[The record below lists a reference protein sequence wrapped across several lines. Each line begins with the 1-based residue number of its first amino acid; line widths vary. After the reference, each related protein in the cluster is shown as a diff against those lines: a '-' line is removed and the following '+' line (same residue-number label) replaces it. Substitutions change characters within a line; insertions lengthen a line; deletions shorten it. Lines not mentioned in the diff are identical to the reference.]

1 MGPLLLAVLLP
12 GLYWDQPVDTA
23 QSLQKAGIERVYVDP
38 AQVSAWQTQGFT
50 VLAFDRQAAVKATVP
65 GVQYRMDVASATTVP
80 WIDANGWQFAR
91 APSRRYFYE
100 ASKGTAALSA
110 AEAFAYGV
118 EAAVQAAPEDLDSLV
133 RMLHFLSGLDSTPLP
148 ARANFGVIDDGSD
161 VMGEV
166 LNLMSR
172 HNLLFQIVPA
182 PDPKLDLNVRLGT
195 PEYPTDEAADPYA
208 FAIKL
213 RHKLTDEKRLLRIYG
228 SNVVLGRLTGD
239 EHHAKVQLLNYGRNT
254 VKGLRVRV
262 LGTYKE
268 PHLAAFGHD
277 NATVRDFM
285 AENGATEFTI
295 PDLTTY
301 AAVDL
306 R

>member
-1 MGPLLLAVLLP
+1 
-12 GLYWDQPVDTA
+12 LYWNQPVDTA
-23 QSLQKAGIERVYVDP
+23 QTLHKAGIERLYVDP
-38 AQVSAWQTQGFT
+38 AQVIAWQKQGFT
-50 VLAFDRQAAVKATVP
+50 VTAFDRQGAVKATTP

-80 WIDANGWQFAR
+80 WIDANGWQFVR

-100 ASKGTAALSA
+100 ASKGAAALSA
-110 AEAFAYGV
+110 AEAFAYRV
-118 EAAVQAAPEDLDSLV
+118 EAAVQAVPEDLDSFA
-133 RMLHFLSGLDSTPLP
+133 RMMQFLAGLDSTPLP
-148 ARANFGVIDDGSD
+148 VRANFGMIDDGSD

-172 HNLLFQIVPA
+172 HNLMFQIVPA
-182 PDPKLDLNVRLGT
+182 PDPKFDLNVRLGT
-195 PEYPTDEAADPYA
+195 PEYPTEEAADPYA

-213 RHKLTDEKRLLRIYG
+213 RHKLTDEKRVLRIYG
-228 SNVVLGRLTGD
+228 SNVVLGRLTAD
-239 EHHAKVQLLNYGRNT
+239 EQHARVHLLNYGRNT

-268 PHLAAFGHD
+268 AKLAAFGHD
-277 NATVRDFM
+277 NAMVRDFI
-285 AENGATEFTI
+285 AQDGATEFTI

-301 AAVDL
+301 AVVEL